1 MGRNECVPYYSDVCV
16 GDCAFNPISGGKTQV
31 DLCEFK
37 ATVRPERE
45 KESWG
50 WKEWIYGIG
59 HRNEKSSCTPSGT
72 H

>member
-1 MGRNECVPYYSDVCV
+1 MGRNECVRYYSDVCV

-45 KESWG
+45 RERELGMGGVDLWDRS
-50 WKEWIYGIG
+50 
-59 HRNEKSSCTPSGT
+59 
-72 H
+72 